1 MFYPGTLHAMPNSA
15 LKRSSSQTDAR
26 RYIAFVGARRVGEGE
41 IAAIA
46 RAAQRADA
54 GGTSGPLL
62 IFDVVTSEPLEL
74 DLRGNESEMLARLEE
89 AMAVA
94 RGSTLPD
101 DDSDDTSRGPGRP
114 RLGVVGR
121 EVTLLPRHWEWLNA
135 QPGGAS
141 AAIRRVVDLAR
152 AANAG
157 RDRRRRAQEYAYRF
171 LVAMLGDAPGFEE
184 ATRALFANDAAR
196 FTALSEPWPS
206 DPRDHA
212 RRLAAPAWSATDS

>member
-1 MFYPGTLHAMPNSA
+1 MPNSA
-15 LKRSSSQTDAR
+15 PKGSSSQTDAR
-26 RYIAFVGARRVGEGE
+26 RYVAFVGMRRVGEGL
-41 IAAIA
+41 ITTIA
-46 RAAQRADA
+46 RAAKRADA
-54 GGTSGPLL
+54 GAKAGPLL

-74 DLRGNESEMLARLEE
+74 DLRGSESEILARLEE
-89 AMAVA
+89 AMAAA
-94 RGSTLPD
+94 RGSAEGAD
-101 DDSDDTSRGPGRP
+101 DADETSRGPGRP

-152 AANAG
+152 TANAG

-171 LVAMLGDAPGFEE
+171 LVAMLGDEPGFEE

-196 FTALSEPWPS
+196 FTELSEPWPA

-212 RRLAAPAWSATDS
+212 RRLAAPAWAVTDS